1 MPGPALWEVG
11 GPFPGTGPPRRVRL
25 KRDPAGPPGGCPH
38 RSSSSLEGLPPSCF
52 LLSSPPPFPSKG
64 LFWLVKL
71 QFLLKFL
78 HFHFSGSS
86 GGWARS
92 LPAGP
97 LLWFH
102 SSYF

>member
-11 GPFPGTGPPRRVRL
+11 GPFPGTGPPGEALSTTLQVL
-25 KRDPAGPPGGCPH
+25 WGAVLTTAHPLW
-38 RSSSSLEGLPPSCF
+38 SLLPPSCF
-52 LLSSPPPFPSKG
+52 LLSSPPQFPSKG

-71 QFLLKFL
+71 QSLLKFL
-78 HFHFSGSS
+78 HFHFLGSS